1 MLIYLDTFVHRH
13 VLSQRAGQRQVLEWL
28 AGKSGLSCCS
38 HGRLEL
44 FAALKRHEREGN
56 LDADALRAVL
66 ERLHRDE
73 EGGLWRWIPVTD
85 GLVRA
90 ACARV
95 RTVSGGAFVRP
106 LAIQSLPTPHYG
118 YAVTSAT
125 AHPLA

>member
-1 MLIYLDTFVHRH
+1 MPIYLDTSYIAKCY
-13 VLSQRAGQRQVLEWL
+13 LNEPGSPQVLEWL

-56 LDADALRAVL
+56 LGADALRAVF

-95 RTVSGGAFVRP
+95 RTVSGGAFCSGSRRAP
-106 LAIQSLPTPHYG
+106 SDMRCG
-118 YAVTSAT
+118 
-125 AHPLA
+125 